1 MPKPKGHPILGA
13 ISGLLFGLFLSV
25 TLTVYASVPF
35 DSVIYIILL
44 AAGLV
49 VGVAMGWTG
58 PFRRHR
64 KRPAHVN
71 VSQPPPQPRP
81 EPTV

>member
-1 MPKPKGHPILGA
+1 MAKPKGHPILGV

-35 DSVIYIILL
+35 DSVVYIILV

-49 VGVAMGWTG
+49 VGVFLGWTG
-58 PFRRHR
+58 PFRRKR
-64 KRPAHVN
+64 TRPAHVK
-71 VSQPPPQPRP
+71 VPQPPPRP
-81 EPTV
+81 EPAG